1 MQRKLRLLLP
11 LLLLVSAATFA
22 RAQDGTTTPAAGSPE
37 RKAIADALRAPVE
50 RELKQKVVFK
60 IERLKVKDG
69 WAFLSGVPQR
79 PDGGKVDY
87 SSTPYGEAIEQ
98 GAFDDGIVALLRRR
112 AGKWQVVKYVIG
124 ATDVPYVTWDK
135 DYKAPPAIFQ

>member
-1 MQRKLRLLLP
+1 MPRKLRLLLP
-11 LLLLVSAATFA
+11 LLILVTAAPFV

-50 RELKQKVVFK
+50 RELKQKVIFK
-60 IERLKVKDG
+60 IESLKLKGD
-69 WAFLSGVPQR
+69 WAFLRGVPQR
-79 PDGGKVDY
+79 IEDGV
-87 SSTPYGEAIEQ
+87 
-98 GAFDDGIVALLRRR
+98 FDDGVVALLRKR

-135 DYKAPPAIFQ
+135 DYKAPSAIFN